1 MGEDK
6 MRIKSKSQDEL
17 EREDIKR
24 MLDNVSFPCPRMDLL
39 HGILLQ
45 FQRAWLI
52 APSMTPPPH
61 TNQRCTM
68 TPMENKMSE
77 IKTVTHEG
85 KVYQIGKYYLFNSGG
100 DYWHWLKLK
109 RLVTTI
115 PLTFEVWVTCSKFTV
130 FSFIKEVPASE
141 NMGTITPA
149 PIKLIDG
156 AAYMFDYEGRKVD
169 RIGIYLKHDNHFV
182 FPIGSIHTTNCTNIR
197 LMTVESK
204 Q

>member
-1 MGEDK
+1 
-6 MRIKSKSQDEL
+6 MRIKSKSQEEL

-61 TNQRCTM
+61 VNQRCTM

-85 KVYQIGKYYLFNSGG
+85 KVYQIGKLYAFSDDKGVDPLI
-100 DYWHWLKLK
+100 D
-109 RLVTTI
+109 RLSSI
-115 PLTFEVWVTCSKFTV
+115 SNLYNDDEGNGWKYIKAIAPSK
-130 FSFIKEVPASE
+130 I
-141 NMGTITPA
+141 GTITPA
-149 PIKLIDG
+149 PIELIDG

-169 RIGIYLKHDNHFV
+169 RIGIYLEHDNHFV

-204 Q
+204 